1 MRLEPDEGR
10 CLLALDALL
19 GASPLPERFAAMGT
33 EARSSRVLQ
42 VGAARMAR
50 ASLRWMVHG
59 GGWRERALLRG
70 GRRARGRVWDASLTG
85 DFALRF
91 TRASLDLWT
100 HCMEVIPAL
109 RDEDDADA
117 RRSLRA
123 RLRRGGVAKGGGDH
137 LLAALALD
145 ARLGLS
151 AADERARVGALRRMS
166 PLAAALRPDGGWE
179 PANTAALRALLGGP
193 DARIVECAQDR
204 LTDAWVRAAR
214 AARETRGVD
223 EATRAWTALGDVL
236 RAWCEVTDGLR
247 RLDLAR
253 PAVQALARITD
264 DLAPVGPE
272 GVRDH
277 LRPREPVRAIAA
289 RDALYDAARGV
300 LEVGEDLLRRRGV
313 LAQERYGDDRYE
325 ESQVYLA
332 EVDAT
337 LAPRRATLQGLTRAL
352 SSRVG

>member
-10 CLLALDALL
+10 CLQALDALL
-19 GASPLPERFAAMGT
+19 GAAPLPERFSAVEPT
-33 EARSSRVLQ
+33 ARSSRVLR

-59 GGWRERALLRG
+59 GGWRERAVLRG
-70 GRRARGRVWDASLTG
+70 GRRARGRAWDASLTG

-109 RDEDDADA
+109 RDEEDAEA
-117 RRSLRA
+117 RRALRS
-123 RLRRGGVAKGGGDH
+123 RLRRGAVARGAGDH
-137 LLAALALD
+137 LLAALALE

-151 AADERARVGALRRMS
+151 AADERARVGALRRVS

-179 PANTAALRALLGGP
+179 PAHSAALRALLGGP
-193 DARIVECAQDR
+193 DARLVECAQDR
-204 LTDAWVRAAR
+204 LTVAWAR
-214 AARETRGVD
+214 AASAARGAQGFD
-223 EATRAWTALGDVL
+223 EATRAWTALGEVL
-236 RAWCEVTDGLR
+236 RGWCDAADEVR
-247 RLDLAR
+247 RMDLAR
-253 PAVQALARITD
+253 PALQALARVTD
-264 DLAPVGPE
+264 DLAAGGAD
-272 GVRDH
+272 GVRDR
-277 LRPREPVRAIAA
+277 LRPREAVRAIAA

-325 ESQVYLA
+325 ESQVFLA

-337 LAPRRATLQGLTRAL
+337 LAPRRATLQVLTRAL
-352 SSRVG
+352 SSRLG

>member
-19 GASPLPERFAAMGT
+19 GAVPLPERFTAVAPT
-33 EARSSRVLQ
+33 ARSSRVLR

-70 GRRARGRVWDASLTG
+70 GRRARGRAWDASLTG
-85 DFALRF
+85 DFSLRF

-100 HCMEVIPAL
+100 HCMEVVPAL
-109 RDEDDADA
+109 REEEDPEA

-123 RLRRGGVAKGGGDH
+123 RLRRVAVAKGAGDH

-145 ARLGLS
+145 ARLGLA
-151 AADERARVGALRRMS
+151 AADERARVGALRRVS

-179 PANTAALRALLGGP
+179 AANTAALRALLGGT
-193 DARIVECAQDR
+193 DARLVECAQDR
-204 LTDAWVRAAR
+204 LADAWVGAASAAR
-214 AARETRGVD
+214 NALGLE
-223 EATRAWTALGDVL
+223 EATRAWTSLGDVL

-253 PAVQALARITD
+253 PAAQALARISD
-264 DLAPVGPE
+264 ALAVGGAE
-272 GVRDH
+272 GVRER
-277 LRPREPVRAIAA
+277 LRPREAVRSLAA

-300 LEVGEDLLRRRGV
+300 LEVGEALLRRRGA

-325 ESQVYLA
+325 ESQVFLA